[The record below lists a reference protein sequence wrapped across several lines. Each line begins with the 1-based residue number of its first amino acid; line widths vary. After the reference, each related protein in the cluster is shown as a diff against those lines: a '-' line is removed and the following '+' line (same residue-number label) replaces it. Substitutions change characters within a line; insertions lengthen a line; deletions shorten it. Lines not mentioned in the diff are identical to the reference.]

1 MATLLPKSELMIV
14 ELYSPTGT
22 VKSLKQ
28 RQVVSKFPIRTKPKN
43 EQFLTSSGLKELDT
57 NNFDQSSLEFPLRT
71 KISISNAVS
80 ERYFIPLLFWFNRDV
95 GLALPNAV
103 LPGGQTFIDI
113 KIAETLSKIFNRNI
127 SKENGD
133 FTKSLGRTDLF
144 LIRRGSKYSVIR
156 KK

>member
-1 MATLLPKSELMIV
+1 MVPSFKNFLNKKEDL
-14 ELYSPTGT
+14 
-22 VKSLKQ
+22 
-28 RQVVSKFPIRTKPKN
+28 TKPTKTSKKRTQSLNIGVDRKHQYFVPRSDNVRRSHPIIKRFEVNKN
-43 EQFLTSSGLKELDT
+43 LK
-57 NNFDQSSLEFPLRT
+57 FVP
-71 KISISNAVS
+71 
-80 ERYFIPLLFWFNRDV
+80 
-95 GLALPNAV
+95 
-103 LPGGQTFIDI
+103 IDI

>member
-1 MATLLPKSELMIV
+1 M
-14 ELYSPTGT
+14 
-22 VKSLKQ
+22 
-28 RQVVSKFPIRTKPKN
+28 
-43 EQFLTSSGLKELDT
+43 
-57 NNFDQSSLEFPLRT
+57 EFFY
-71 KISISNAVS
+71 KYIYMISNFKNFYNTKENVLKPTETSRKHTQA
-80 ERYFIPLLFWFNRDV
+80 LNRNTVDRKHLNFV
-95 GLALPNAV
+95 PRSDNVKRSHPIIKRFEANKNLKFVP
-103 LPGGQTFIDI
+103 IDI